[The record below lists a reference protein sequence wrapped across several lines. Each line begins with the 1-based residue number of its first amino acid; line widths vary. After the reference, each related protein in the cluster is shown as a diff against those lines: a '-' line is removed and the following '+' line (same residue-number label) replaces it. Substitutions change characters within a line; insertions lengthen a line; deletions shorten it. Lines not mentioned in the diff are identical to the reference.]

1 MEKMTV
7 QKIRRMLEDKL
18 SNPNWTFTYDREQE
32 SLRVEDKE
40 TKKGI
45 NVSLQGVLAKYE
57 QNDDQKAIEEYVYYV
72 KEALTSMR
80 VPIQLNGAERHIY
93 PVIRSTSFPTSSND
107 IPLVYDEHTAETRI
121 YYAVDLGK
129 SYKLIDE
136 KLLQKENLEKKTI
149 KEMAM
154 FNVRSLPTNVKEDA
168 VAGNT
173 FYFVRSNDG
182 YDASRILNDSF
193 LDSFKKRITG
203 TMTVA
208 VPHQDVLIVADIQNE
223 VGYDVLAEL
232 TMSFFVNGKIP
243 ITALSFLYEEGELE
257 PIFILG
263 KNNKDTKR
271 KEGDYT

>member
-1 MEKMTV
+1 MEKLTV
-7 QKIRRMLEDKL
+7 LKVKRLLEEKL
-18 SNPNWTFTYDREQE
+18 AHSNWMITYDREKE

-40 TKKGI
+40 TGKGI
-45 NVSLQGVLAKYE
+45 TIALQGVLSKYE
-57 QNDDQKAIEEYVYYV
+57 QTNDMKAIDEYVYYV
-72 KEALTSMR
+72 REALTSMKM
-80 VPIQLNGAERHIY
+80 PIQLNGSERHIY

-107 IPLVYDEHTAETRI
+107 VPLIYDEHTAETRI

-136 KLLQKENLEKKTI
+136 NLLEKENLSKSTI

-154 FNVRSLPTNVKEDA
+154 FNVRSLPINVKEDI

-182 YDASRILNDSF
+182 YDASRILNESF
-193 LDSFKKRITG
+193 LESFKKQVIG
-203 TMTVA
+203 SMTVA
-208 VPHQDVLIVADIQNE
+208 VPHQDVLILADIQND
-223 VGYDVLAEL
+223 VGYDILAEL

-243 ITALSFLYEEGELE
+243 ITALSFLYEEGTLE

-263 KNNKDTKR
+263 KDNK
-271 KEGDYT
+271 KER

>member
-1 MEKMTV
+1 MEKMTIL
-7 QKIRRMLEDKL
+7 KIKRLLEEKL
-18 SNPNWTFTYDREQE
+18 SHPNWEFTYDREKE
-32 SLRVEDKE
+32 AMRVEDKE
-40 TKKGI
+40 TLKGI
-45 NVSLQGVLAKYE
+45 TISLQGVLSKYE
-57 QNDDQKAIEEYVYYV
+57 QTNDMKSLEEYVYYV
-72 KEALTSMR
+72 REALTSMKMP
-80 VPIQLNGAERHIY
+80 VQLNGAERHIY

-107 IPLVYDEHTAETRI
+107 VPLVYDDHTAETRI
-121 YYAVDLGK
+121 YYAIDLGK

-136 KLLQKENLEKKTI
+136 RLLRKESLSKNTI

-154 FNVRSLPTNVKEDA
+154 FNVRSLPTTVKEDV

-182 YDASRILNDSF
+182 YDASRILNVSF
-193 LDSFKKRITG
+193 LDSYKEKITG

-223 VGYDVLAEL
+223 VGFDILAEL

-243 ITALSFLYEEGELE
+243 VTALSFLYEEGKLE

-263 KNNKDTKR
+263 KDNKKN
-271 KEGDYT
+271 KK

>member
-1 MEKMTV
+1 MGKMTV
-7 QKIRRMLEDKL
+7 QKVRKMIEEKL
-18 SNPNWTFTYDREQE
+18 AHPNWVFTYDREKE

-45 NVSLQGVLAKYE
+45 SISLQGVLSKYE
-57 QNDDQKAIEEYVYYV
+57 QSNDLSAIEEYVYYV
-72 KEALTSMR
+72 KEALTSMKMP
-80 VPIQLNGAERHIY
+80 VKLNGAERHIY
-93 PVIRSTSFPTSSND
+93 PVIRSTSFPTTSND

-136 KLLQKENLEKKTI
+136 KLLQRENLTKNTI

-154 FNVRSLPTNVKEDA
+154 FNVRSLPTTMKEDV

-173 FYFVRSNDG
+173 FYFVRANDG

-193 LDSFKKRITG
+193 LDSFKNQVSG
-203 TMTVA
+203 TMTVS
-208 VPHQDVLIVADIQNE
+208 VPHQDVLILSDIQNE
-223 VGYDVLAEL
+223 VGYDILAEL

-263 KNNKDTKR
+263 KDNKKTK
-271 KEGDYT
+271 

>member
-1 MEKMTV
+1 MTV
-7 QKIRRMLEDKL
+7 LKMKRILEEKL
-18 SNPNWTFTYDREQE
+18 SHPNWTLTYDRDKE
-32 SLRVEDKE
+32 SLRIEDKD
-40 TKKGI
+40 THKGI
-45 NVSLQGVLAKYE
+45 TIALQGVVSKYE
-57 QNDDQKAIEEYVYYV
+57 QTNDIKAVDEYVYYI
-72 KEALTSMR
+72 KEALTSMKM
-80 VPIQLNGAERHIY
+80 PIRLNGAERLIY
-93 PVIRSTSFPTSSND
+93 PVIRSTSFPKASND

-136 KLLQKENLEKKTI
+136 KLLEREGLSKNTV

-154 FNVRSLPTNVKEDA
+154 FNVRSLTENVKEDH
-168 VAGNT
+168 VAGNI

-193 LDSFKKRITG
+193 LDSFKKKITG
-203 TMTVA
+203 SMTVA
-208 VPHQDVLIVADIQNE
+208 VPHQDVLIIADIQNE
-223 VGYDVLAEL
+223 VGYDILAEL

-263 KNNKDTKR
+263 KDNKKQQ
-271 KEGDYT
+271 

>member
-1 MEKMTV
+1 MTV
-7 QKIRRMLEDKL
+7 QKIKQLIEEKL
-18 SNPNWTFTYDREQE
+18 AHPNWVFTYDREKE

-45 NVSLQGVLAKYE
+45 SISLQGVLSKYE
-57 QNDDQKAIEEYVYYV
+57 QSNDLSAIEEYVYYV
-72 KEALTSMR
+72 KEALTSMKMP
-80 VPIQLNGAERHIY
+80 VKLNGAERHIY
-93 PVIRSTSFPTSSND
+93 PVIRSTSFPMTSND

-136 KLLQKENLEKKTI
+136 KLLQRENLTKNTI

-154 FNVRSLPTNVKEDA
+154 FNVRSLPTTMKEDV

-193 LDSFKKRITG
+193 LDSFKNQVSG
-203 TMTVA
+203 TMTVS
-208 VPHQDVLIVADIQNE
+208 VPHQDVLILSDIQNE
-223 VGYDVLAEL
+223 VGYDILAEL

-263 KNNKDTKR
+263 KDNKKTK
-271 KEGDYT
+271 

>member
-1 MEKMTV
+1 MGKMTV
-7 QKIRRMLEDKL
+7 LKIKRLLEEKL
-18 SNPNWTFTYDREQE
+18 SHPNWVFTYDREKE

-45 NVSLQGVLAKYE
+45 SISLQGVLSKYE
-57 QNDDQKAIEEYVYYV
+57 QTNDINAIEEYVYYV
-72 KEALTSMR
+72 KEALTSMKMP
-80 VPIQLNGAERHIY
+80 VQLNGAERHIY
-93 PVIRSTSFPTSSND
+93 PVIRSTSFPTTSND

-136 KLLQKENLEKKTI
+136 QLLQRENLTKNTI

-154 FNVRSLPTNVKEDA
+154 FNVRSLPTTMKEDV

-193 LDSFKKRITG
+193 LDSFKKQVSG
-203 TMTVA
+203 TMTIS
-208 VPHQDVLIVADIQNE
+208 VPHQDVLILSDIQND
-223 VGYDVLAEL
+223 VGYDILAEL

-263 KNNKDTKR
+263 KDNKKN
-271 KEGDYT
+271 K

>member
-7 QKIRRMLEDKL
+7 LKIKRLMEEKL
-18 SNPNWTFTYDREQE
+18 SHPNWVFTYDREKE

-40 TKKGI
+40 TQKGI
-45 NVSLQGVLAKYE
+45 SIALQGVLSKYE
-57 QNDDQKAIEEYVYYV
+57 QANDLNAIEEYVYYV
-72 KEALTSMR
+72 KEALTSMKMP
-80 VPIQLNGAERHIY
+80 VQLNGAERHIY
-93 PVIRSTSFPTSSND
+93 PVIRSTSFPTTSND
-107 IPLVYDEHTAETRI
+107 IPLVYDDHTAETRI

-136 KLLQKENLEKKTI
+136 QLLQRENLTKNTI

-154 FNVRSLPTNVKEDA
+154 FNVRSLPTNMKEDV

-193 LDSFKKRITG
+193 LDSFKNQVSG
-203 TMTVA
+203 TMTVS
-208 VPHQDVLIVADIQNE
+208 VPHQDVLILSDIKNE
-223 VGYDVLAEL
+223 VGYDILAEL

-263 KNNKDTKR
+263 KDNKKN
-271 KEGDYT
+271 K

>member
-1 MEKMTV
+1 MGKMTV
-7 QKIRRMLEDKL
+7 QKVRKMIEEKL
-18 SNPNWTFTYDREQE
+18 AHPNWVFTYDREKE

-45 NVSLQGVLAKYE
+45 SISLQGVLSKYE
-57 QNDDQKAIEEYVYYV
+57 QSNDLSAIEEYVYYV
-72 KEALTSMR
+72 KEALTSMKMP
-80 VPIQLNGAERHIY
+80 VKLNGAERHIY
-93 PVIRSTSFPTSSND
+93 PVIRSTSFPTTSND

-136 KLLQKENLEKKTI
+136 KLLQRENLTKNTI

-154 FNVRSLPTNVKEDA
+154 FNVRSLPTTMKEDV

-193 LDSFKKRITG
+193 LDSFKNQVSG
-203 TMTVA
+203 TMTVS
-208 VPHQDVLIVADIQNE
+208 VPHQDVLILSDIQNE
-223 VGYDVLAEL
+223 VGYDILAEL

-263 KNNKDTKR
+263 KDNKKS
-271 KEGDYT
+271 K